1 MQVWR
6 KLKDRLRTAWQKRTS
21 RRVLMAI
28 VIGLSLLAG
37 MGLGIY
43 RAWPQEQPAAAVNP
57 VTREE
62 LDELV
67 EEKVQSVI
75 ASLYPWVL
83 EDPTQVVMVEPPAN
97 PRPEPVEPRPEPE
110 PEVEPAVSFERL
122 IWPVQGEIATPF
134 GWYRHPVY
142 GDWRF
147 NAGLE
152 FRVTG
157 DAVRTVLPGK
167 VAAVNSNGVEM
178 ELIIDH
184 GGGWASIYRSIT
196 GIKVSPGEQ
205 VKQNQNIASPDSTG
219 RIFFGLTY
227 NGQTVNPQAFLH

>member
-75 ASLYPWVL
+75 ASLY
-83 EDPTQVVMVEPPAN
+83 
-97 PRPEPVEPRPEPE
+97 
-110 PEVEPAVSFERL
+110 
-122 IWPVQGEIATPF
+122 
-134 GWYRHPVY
+134 
-142 GDWRF
+142 
-147 NAGLE
+147 
-152 FRVTG
+152 
-157 DAVRTVLPGK
+157 
-167 VAAVNSNGVEM
+167 
-178 ELIIDH
+178 
-184 GGGWASIYRSIT
+184 
-196 GIKVSPGEQ
+196 
-205 VKQNQNIASPDSTG
+205 
-219 RIFFGLTY
+219 
-227 NGQTVNPQAFLH
+227 